1 MLTDGEIV
9 LSEPHRMIAG
19 RVAALAR
26 VLSSARC
33 ACCLLALLFVAPLAA
48 QEEPA
53 EADPADPPP
62 AEETTEPAEETLP
75 KLADMQIPSAEEL
88 LTGNPRDWIVLKN
101 SDVIVCEPVTP
112 RPDTLA
118 KRAAE
123 VEAKMAERR
132 GKTGD
137 ELDRIQEELEE
148 LRYLVITLP
157 GEMEN
162 PEFRIEI
169 QKIDRIIHHEDQ
181 TLQRIDALV
190 QEGTL
195 DTAFELLLRLERTW
209 PDWPGMTQRH
219 NNLLFADGGKR
230 LSEGKPESA
239 LVPLTELYGRAADH
253 PGLRD
258 RIGTAIDQ
266 IVAPALTAAN
276 LRMARYFLFELDRM
290 YSGHPV
296 FQQHAAALSALAE
309 EKLAA
314 AAQARQQGDHAMA
327 ADLAEQ
333 ATRIWPRTPNLATR
347 FKPFAERY
355 QRLRVGVVHLP
366 TEPNAS
372 PYPSPAQVRADHLSN
387 IPVFELDR
395 YRNGTIYYRTRYF
408 DEWEPFD
415 LGRKLKITLKQ
426 TRQPWES
433 QPILDAPTI
442 AALIEP
448 RLNPRLDQFDE
459 RLAGYIESV
468 RVLSPVELEIRF
480 RRVPARIE
488 PLLDDLVP
496 YAPEVVAELPEGD
509 AVPVGGFL
517 QAETADDR
525 IVYRRAQPEPDGL
538 PQYHIAEVIEHR
550 YHSHEKAL
558 QALRQGEISML
569 PDLPD
574 WIIRRVTAENDFQKT
589 YFVEPFAIP
598 ETHVIQFNPRS
609 PAVRVRELR
618 RAMLYVI
625 DRETILRNTVL
636 RDPQSAHGRVVTSP
650 FPVSSSGNSPDVP
663 QRTYDLSAAVAL
675 SLAAAQQLNGQL
687 PELRMLVP
695 PGPVEQA
702 AAADLVRAWRR
713 IGLTVT
719 IIDPA
724 AEAAPEAPVAWDLHY
739 RTLHMVEPTV
749 ELWPFLTTQS
759 TAVVDD
765 LDVYP
770 DWLKQKLIQVDR
782 TSDWG
787 RALDTVRELH
797 EMLWSEVRFIPLWE
811 VDGFM
816 VVRKNIQGFP
826 TPPVHCYQNIDRWTM
841 QAYFPTE

>member
-1 MLTDGEIV
+1 MNRAATLWSSVTAAAW
-9 LSEPHRMIAG
+9 AG
-19 RVAALAR
+19 CVAA
-26 VLSSARC
+26 VL
-33 ACCLLALLFVAPLAA
+33 LHALPLAA

-53 EADPADPPP
+53 EADPADPP
-62 AEETTEPAEETLP
+62 AVETTEPSAEVLP
-75 KLADMQIPSAEEL
+75 KLVDMQVPSAEEL

-118 KRAAE
+118 KRAAA
-123 VEAKMAERR
+123 VEAKTAERR

-137 ELDRIQEELEE
+137 ELDRIQQELEE

-162 PEFRIEI
+162 PEYRIEI

-181 TLQRIDALV
+181 MLQRIDALV
-190 QEGTL
+190 RDGTL
-195 DTAFELLLRLERTW
+195 DTAFELLLRLQRTW
-209 PDWPGMTQRH
+209 TDWPGVVQRH

-230 LSEGKPESA
+230 LAEGKPESA
-239 LVPLTELYGRAADH
+239 LVPLTELFGRAADH

-266 IVAPALTAAN
+266 IVAPALAADN

-309 EKLAA
+309 EQLVA
-314 AAQARQQGDHAMA
+314 AAQARQQGNHAA
-327 ADLAEQ
+327 AAELAEQ

-347 FKPFAERY
+347 YKPFAERY
-355 QRLRVGVVHLP
+355 QRLRVGVVNLA
-366 TEPNAS
+366 TDPNPS
-372 PYPSPAQVRADHLSN
+372 PYPSPAQVRAAHLAD
-387 IPVFELDR
+387 IPLFELDR

-408 DEWEPFD
+408 DEWEPVD
-415 LGRKLKITLKQ
+415 LGRRLKITLRQ
-426 TRQPWES
+426 SRQPWES
-433 QPILDAPTI
+433 QPVLDAPTI

-448 RLNPRLDQFDE
+448 RLNPRLDQYDE

-480 RRVPARIE
+480 LRVPARVE

-496 YAPEVVAELPEGD
+496 YAPEVVAQLPEGETI
-509 AVPVGGFL
+509 PVGGFL
-517 QAETADDR
+517 PAETSEDR
-525 IVYRRAQPEPDGL
+525 IVFRRAQPEPDGL
-538 PQYHIAEVIEHR
+538 PQFHVAEVIEHR

-558 QALRQGEISML
+558 QALRQGEVSML

-574 WIIRRVTAENDFQKT
+574 WIIRRITAETDFQKT
-589 YFVEPFAIP
+589 FFVEPYAIP
-598 ETHVIQFNPRS
+598 QTHVIQFNPQS
-609 PAVRVRELR
+609 PAVRVREMR
-618 RAMLYVI
+618 RAMLYVL
-625 DRETILRNTVL
+625 DREAVLRNTVL
-636 RDPQSAHGRVVTSP
+636 RDPRAAHGRVVTSP

-663 QRTYDLSAAVAL
+663 QRAYDLSAAIAL
-675 SLAAAQQLNGQL
+675 ALAAAQQLNGEL

-695 PGPVEQA
+695 AGPVEQA

-724 AEAAPEAPVAWDLHY
+724 DAAASEAPVAWDLHY

-749 ELWPFLTTQS
+749 QLWPFLTTQS
-759 TAVVDD
+759 TAVVND